1 MSSLRKHIRDIPDFP
16 QPGILFRDIV
26 PLLRDHF
33 KQTLDELTELLPA
46 EEWQGIEAIAGIE
59 ARGFILA
66 AALAAQHRKGFV
78 PIRKAGKL
86 PPPVVKADYALE
98 YGTSAIEM
106 QRGSGKL
113 LIVDD
118 VLATGGTMQ
127 AAAQLAD
134 QAGYDVAH
142 LLALIDLNL
151 CPSFTWRDLKVR
163 SLISY

>member
-1 MSSLRKHIRDIPDFP
+1 MSSLRKYIRDIPDFP

-33 KQTLDELTELLPA
+33 AQTLAELTALLPA
-46 EEWQGIEAIAGIE
+46 TEWHRIDAVAGIE

-66 AALAAQHRKGFV
+66 AALAAQQRKGFV

-86 PPPVVKADYALE
+86 PPPVVQANYDLE

-106 QRGSGKL
+106 QSGSGRL

-127 AAAQLAD
+127 AAAHLAD
-134 QAGYDVAH
+134 QAGYEVAH

-151 CPSFTWRDLKVR
+151 CPAFSWRELRVR
-163 SLISY
+163 SLIVY